1 MIAPTSVAPEILFLF
16 TGQLQID
23 ALLCSFPI
31 LIAHSVSPKRE
42 QKTLRLRL
50 RAAAHPPIILSVQM
64 LQKPAPYSLRLIAQ
78 IGLFSATASVQ
89 GGLLPELPQAT
100 SPVALSAAS
109 DPNTGK
115 SGFRYQGKNTPP
127 VIRVQPGSTLN
138 VEYKNDLAAQSKE
151 DCFGHPCMQM
161 TNLHFHGLHVS
172 PNAPQ
177 DDVLDMMA
185 SPGETLHYAVQVAP
199 QQPPGL
205 YWYHTHSHGESY
217 IQDLDGM
224 SGAIVVEGIE
234 RYAPEVQ
241 NMRERILVLRDLV
254 LANDG
259 AERKKV
265 MDSVAMQ
272 TTRCGT
278 APEKPEA
285 AFTVNGTLRP
295 KIDIAPGE
303 RQFWRIVNAS
313 PDLYADLEVDGVSLD
328 VVAVD
333 GMPLAYHDPSIRN
346 RSMSHVLLPPAGRVE
361 AIVTGPPANSHAA
374 LRSRCFDT
382 GPDGDSNPAMVLAD
396 LVSAP
401 SSNPR
406 TLAALGGAP
415 VYATF
420 SPTVLKRVETS
431 EPQFV
436 VTFTE
441 DKQGFYINGQKFE
454 MNSGPMLTVDVG
466 SLQHWRVT
474 NSTKEVHPFHIH
486 QVHFLA
492 YRVGD
497 KPVKDPVWLDTV
509 NVSYGSSVDLV
520 MDFTDPI
527 IRGMSLFHCHL
538 LKHEDK
544 GMMAKILFR

>member
-1 MIAPTSVAPEILFLF
+1 MFQKLALGTSGWIASIWLLVAPAS
-16 TGQLQID
+16 GQDRI
-23 ALLCSFPI
+23 
-31 LIAHSVSPKRE
+31 
-42 QKTLRLRL
+42 
-50 RAAAHPPIILSVQM
+50 
-64 LQKPAPYSLRLIAQ
+64 
-78 IGLFSATASVQ
+78 
-89 GGLLPELPQAT
+89 LPELPQAST
-100 SPVALSAAS
+100 PVTLEAAS
-109 DPNTGK
+109 DPGTGK
-115 SGFRYQGKNTPP
+115 SGFRFKGNNTPP
-127 VIRVQPGSTLN
+127 VIRGQPGSVLN
-138 VEYKNDLAAQSKE
+138 VEYKNELAAQSKE

-185 SPGETLHYAVQVAP
+185 SPGETLHYSVQVP
-199 QQPPGL
+199 TQQPPGL

-234 RYAPEVQ
+234 RYAPEVR
-241 NMRERILVLRDLV
+241 NMRERILVLRNLV
-254 LANDG
+254 LPTDA
-259 AERKKV
+259 AKRKST
-265 MDSVAMQ
+265 MESVEMQ
-272 TTRCGT
+272 TTQCG
-278 APEKPEA
+278 AAAEKPEA

-313 PDLYADLEVDGVSLD
+313 PDLYADLELD
-328 VVAVD
+328 SGSFEVVALD
-333 GMPLAYHDPSIRN
+333 GMPLAYHDPSIRK

-361 AIVTGPPANSHAA
+361 AIVTGPPADSHTA
-374 LRSRCFDT
+374 LRTRCFDT

-396 LVSAP
+396 IVSAQAP
-401 SSNPR
+401 NIQPR
-406 TLAALGGAP
+406 PALGGSP
-415 VYATF
+415 VCATF
-420 SPTVLKRVETS
+420 SPVVLKRVETS

-436 VTFTE
+436 VIFTE

-454 MNSGPMLTVDVG
+454 MNSGPMLTVNVG
-466 SLQHWRVT
+466 SLQHWRVI

-486 QVHFLA
+486 QVHFLV
-492 YRVGD
+492 YSGD
-497 KPVKDPVWLDTV
+497 GKSVNDPEWVDTV
-509 NVSYGSSVDLV
+509 NVPYGSSVDLV

-544 GMMAKILFR
+544 GMMAKIRFR

>member
-1 MIAPTSVAPEILFLF
+1 VQIFKLAVATSGCIASI
-16 TGQLQID
+16 G
-23 ALLCSFPI
+23 LL
-31 LIAHSVSPKRE
+31 V
-42 QKTLRLRL
+42 
-50 RAAAHPPIILSVQM
+50 AAAN
-64 LQKPAPYSLRLIAQ
+64 
-78 IGLFSATASVQ
+78 GQ
-89 GGLLPELPQAT
+89 GRILPELPQAST
-100 SPVALSAAS
+100 PVTLEAAS
-109 DPNTGK
+109 DPVTGK
-115 SGFRYQGKNTPP
+115 SEFRYQGNNTPP

-138 VEYKNDLAAQSKE
+138 VEYKNELAAHSKE

-177 DDVLDMMA
+177 DDVLDMIA
-185 SPGETLHYAVQVAP
+185 SPGETLHYSVQVPP

-234 RYAPEVQ
+234 RYVPEVQ

-254 LANDG
+254 LPTDA
-259 AERKKV
+259 AELKKV
-265 MDSVAMQ
+265 MESVAMQ
-272 TTRCGT
+272 TTQCGT
-278 APEKPEA
+278 APEKPER
-285 AFTVNGTLRP
+285 AFTVNGSLRP
-295 KIDIAPGE
+295 QIDISPGE
-303 RQFWRIVNAS
+303 HQFWRIVNAS
-313 PDLYADLEVDGVSLD
+313 PDRYADLELDSESFD
-328 VVAVD
+328 VVALD
-333 GMPLAYHDPSIRN
+333 GMPLAYHDPSIRK
-346 RSMSHVLLPPAGRVE
+346 RSMSHVLVPPAGRVE
-361 AIVTGPPANSHAA
+361 AIVTGPPADSHAA

-396 LVSAP
+396 IASAP
-401 SSNPR
+401 APNIQARP
-406 TLAALGGAP
+406 ALGGAP

-420 SPTVLKRVETS
+420 SPVILKRVETS

-466 SLQHWRVT
+466 SLQHWRVI

-486 QVHFLA
+486 QVHFLV
-492 YRVGD
+492 YSVDG
-497 KPVKDPVWLDTV
+497 KSVNDPEWVDTV
-509 NVSYGSSVDLV
+509 NVPYGYPVDLV

-527 IRGMSLFHCHL
+527 IRGISLFHCHL

-544 GMMAKILFR
+544 GMMAKIVFR

>member
-1 MIAPTSVAPEILFLF
+1 MQILQKLAVGTSVWI
-16 TGQLQID
+16 
-23 ALLCSFPI
+23 
-31 LIAHSVSPKRE
+31 VS
-42 QKTLRLRL
+42 
-50 RAAAHPPIILSVQM
+50 
-64 LQKPAPYSLRLIAQ
+64 
-78 IGLFSATASVQ
+78 IGLLVATASGQ
-89 GGLLPELPQAT
+89 DRILPELPQVST
-100 SPVALSAAS
+100 PVTLVAAS
-109 DPNTGK
+109 DPISGK
-115 SGFRYQGKNTPP
+115 SEFRYRGKNTPP
-127 VIRVQPGSTLN
+127 VIRVQPGTVLN
-138 VEYKNDLAAQSKE
+138 VEYKNELAAQSRE

-185 SPGETLHYAVQVAP
+185 SPGETLHYSVQVPA

-217 IQDLDGM
+217 VQDLDGM

-234 RYAPEVQ
+234 RYVPEVL

-254 LANDG
+254 LPKDA
-259 AERKKV
+259 AERKTV
-265 MDSVAMQ
+265 MESVAMQ
-272 TTRCGT
+272 TTQCGT
-278 APEKPEA
+278 APEDPER

-313 PDLYADLEVDGVSLD
+313 PDRYADLELDSASFD
-328 VVAVD
+328 VVALD
-333 GMPLAYHDPSIRN
+333 GMPLAYHDPSVRK
-346 RSMSHVLLPPAGRVE
+346 RTMSRVLLPPAGRVE
-361 AIVTGPPANSHAA
+361 AIVTGPRADSHVA

-396 LVSAP
+396 IVSAP
-401 SSNPR
+401 PPSLEARP
-406 TLAALGGAP
+406 ALGGAA
-415 VYATF
+415 VYANF
-420 SPTVLKRVETS
+420 SPTVLKRVEAR

-436 VTFTE
+436 VNFAE

-454 MNSGPMLTVDVG
+454 MNAGPMLTVDVG
-466 SLQHWRVT
+466 SLYHWRVMNPT
-474 NSTKEVHPFHIH
+474 QEVHPFHIH
-486 QVHFLA
+486 QVHFLVYA
-492 YRVGD
+492 VGE

-509 NVSYGSSVDLV
+509 NVPYGSSVDLV

-538 LKHEDK
+538 LSHEDK